1 MEYFVKA
8 AEGLLR
14 DIAQDYNLDH
24 NELCMKYLHKE
35 AKKKKEVVKKKTSK
49 ETRPVCTGQ
58 TAKGEPCRV
67 TCDPGN
73 SLCHLHLKKLQKA
86 ETAPAKEVK
95 VPKAKKAK
103 KGPAPEHDHNPG
115 EVSMTCGLCESHGDS
130 MNPVLPEQPYEV
142 VGGDEMAARLKALIG
157 DEDPVELEKEFVNQ
171 EEEVPVAEPVPDLDA
186 ETQPLEEDLE
196 EDEDAVMSKLKGML
210 EEEDFEDE

>member
-1 MEYFVKA
+1 MDYFLKA
-8 AEGLLR
+8 AEGLLK
-14 DIAQDYNLDH
+14 DIARDYNLDH
-24 NELCMKYLHKE
+24 NELCLKYLQREKKV
-35 AKKKKEVVKKKTSK
+35 AVQKKKVGK

-73 SLCHLHLKKLQKA
+73 ILCHLHMKKLQKA
-86 ETAPAKEVK
+86 EVAAPPKEVK
-95 VPKAKKAK
+95 VPKVKKVK

-130 MNPVLPEQPYEV
+130 MNPGLPGQPYEV

-157 DEDPVELEKEFVNQ
+157 DEDAEELEKEFANQ
-171 EEEVPVAEPVPDLDA
+171 EEVVEPVPDLDA
-186 ETQPLEEDLE
+186 DTQPLE
-196 EDEDAVMSKLKGML
+196 EDEDAVMAKLKGML

>member
-1 MEYFVKA
+1 MDYFLKA

-14 DIAQDYNLDH
+14 DVARDYNLDH
-24 NELCMKYLHKE
+24 NELCLKYLQKE
-35 AKKKKEVVKKKTSK
+35 AKVKKVAAVQKKKGGK
-49 ETRPVCTGQ
+49 ETRPVCTGH

-86 ETAPAKEVK
+86 ESAPPKEVK
-95 VPKAKKAK
+95 VPKAKKVK
-103 KGPAPEHDHNPG
+103 KVPAPEHNHEPG

-130 MNPVLPEQPYEV
+130 MNPGLPDQPYEV

-157 DEDPVELEKEFVNQ
+157 DEDPEELEKEFANQ
-171 EEEVPVAEPVPDLDA
+171 EEVAEPVADLDA
-186 ETQPLEEDLE
+186 DTQPLE
-196 EDEDAVMSKLKGML
+196 EDEDAVMAKLKGML

>member
-1 MEYFVKA
+1 MDYFLKA
-8 AEGLLR
+8 AECLLKDVAR
-14 DIAQDYNLDH
+14 DYNLDH
-24 NELCMKYLHKE
+24 NELCMKYLQKE
-35 AKKKKEVVKKKTSK
+35 AKKKVVVQKKKVSK

-73 SLCHLHLKKLQKA
+73 SLCHLHLKKLQKV
-86 ETAPAKEVK
+86 ESAPVKEVK
-95 VPKAKKAK
+95 VPKAKKVK
-103 KGPAPEHDHNPG
+103 KVAAPEHDHEPG

-130 MNPVLPEQPYEV
+130 MNPGLPEQPYEV
-142 VGGDEMAARLKALIG
+142 VGGDELAARLKALIG
-157 DEDPVELEKEFVNQ
+157 DEDPEELEKEFANQ

-186 ETQPLEEDLE
+186 DTQPLEED
-196 EDEDAVMSKLKGML
+196 EDEDAVMAKLKGML